1 MRNYILNFS
10 QEEKEEMSAGHV
22 GVFCQNLGITAYIY
36 IYILQKIILNKF
48 SFNNGSILEKKVF
61 VMIIEGG
68 EI

>member
-1 MRNYILNFS
+1 
-10 QEEKEEMSAGHV
+10 MSAGHV

>member
-36 IYILQKIILNKF
+36 ILQKIILNKF